1 MQNSKTQQ
9 CDKIQ
14 NVVYEMV
21 GRFGSPLECVE
32 PSIAEE
38 DMEDPE
44 AGRMTILMR
53 NSRKLCKL
61 SEAEMAL
68 ALAVFEEEDFAQLVS
83 ELPATEQFHCRKLKG
98 KLREAVSEKE
108 GMKAEIEWLK
118 YQLNN
123 AKEDLFELTAD
134 KKEAL

>member
-1 MQNSKTQQ
+1 LPRENIEASLGYNIRDYNNLTTMQNSKTQQ

-68 ALAVFEEEDFAQLVS
+68 ALAVFEEEDFA
-83 ELPATEQFHCRKLKG
+83 
-98 KLREAVSEKE
+98 
-108 GMKAEIEWLK
+108 
-118 YQLNN
+118 
-123 AKEDLFELTAD
+123 
-134 KKEAL
+134 